1 MQPSATALPLIL
13 ALALA
18 LSGAGCQHL
27 PEPQDARAVAPNLDS
42 IDAAMA
48 ESEAGADEAAPE
60 LPPEVQDSLL
70 PPVSVQMP
78 SRAGEVEPRFDL
90 AVNEIPARQFFIGLI
105 EDSPY
110 NMVVHP
116 DVAGSLTLDLKN
128 VSVEEVMQTVRDVY
142 GYEYRRNGNV
152 YQVMPARMR
161 SRIFKIDYLDIKRT
175 GRSRTRVSSG
185 QVSEAAG
192 GNNNEDNGDSG
203 NSDSSDNG
211 NDRSSVSG
219 SEVSTQSDSDFWSEL
234 DTALSML
241 VGEEEGR
248 RVVINAHAGLI
259 VVRALPGELRDVEEY
274 LARLQDVVQRQV
286 ILEAKIVEVE
296 LNDGFQTGI
305 NWSALGEPDSG
316 ETIFGGQTGGGTLL
330 SDGVSRL
337 ADTTIPL
344 GPGGGLIATE
354 TSGFGG
360 LNFLSINMNDFTAF
374 IELLK
379 SQGKVQ
385 VLSSPRV
392 STVNNQKAVIK
403 VGTDEFFV
411 TDVETD
417 TNTTLNTTNQSVNV
431 ELTPFFSGV
440 ALDVI
445 PQISDK
451 DEVTLHIHP
460 TVSEVTERI
469 KSINVSTETS
479 LEIPLALSSI
489 RESDT
494 IIRARSGQIVVI
506 GGLMK
511 DQQTNNVAK
520 TPGLGDV
527 PMFGKLFQ
535 QQRETKTKSELVIL
549 LRPIVTSG
557 RGNDVWNEQVR
568 QSNDRIRRM
577 QAPSPAAAQR

>member
-1 MQPSATALPLIL
+1 MKSTALPLML
-13 ALALA
+13 AGALG
-18 LSGAGCQHL
+18 LAGCQHL
-27 PEPQDARAVAPNLDS
+27 PEQDARAVAPNLDS

-48 ESEAGADEAAPE
+48 ESADTAREAAPA
-60 LPPEVQDSLL
+60 LPPDVQEALL
-70 PPVSVQMP
+70 PPVSVELPEQA
-78 SRAGEVEPRFDL
+78 RKVEQRFDI
-90 AVNEIPARQFFIGLI
+90 AVNEIPARQFFMGLVA
-105 EDSPY
+105 DSLY

-128 VSVEEVMQTVRDVY
+128 VSVEDVMQTVRDVY

-161 SRIFKIDYLDIKRT
+161 SRVFKVDYLNIQRT
-175 GRSRTRVSSG
+175 GSSRTRVSSG

-192 GNNNEDNGDSG
+192 GGDDDGESG
-203 NSDSSDNG
+203 SSNNSDSGSN
-211 NDRSSVSG
+211 RASVSG
-219 SEVSTQSDSDFWSEL
+219 SEVNTRSESDFWSEL
-234 DTALSML
+234 RDALTML
-241 VGEEEGR
+241 IGEEEGR
-248 RVVINAHAGLI
+248 RVVINAQAGIL

-274 LARLQDVVQRQV
+274 LATLQDVVQRQV

-296 LNDGFQTGI
+296 LNEGFRTGI

-316 ETIFGGQTGGGTLL
+316 ETVFGGQAGGGSIIT
-330 SDGVSRL
+330 DGVAEFAGSPVTL
-337 ADTTIPL
+337 SPGAGIIAAETT
-344 GPGGGLIATE
+344 
-354 TSGFGG
+354 SFGG
-360 LNFLSINMNDFTAF
+360 MNFLSINMNDFTAF
-374 IELLK
+374 LELLK

-411 TDVETD
+411 TDVETN
-417 TNTTLNTTNQSVNV
+417 TNTTLNATNQAVNV

-445 PQISDK
+445 PQISAD

-460 TVSEVTERI
+460 TVSEVSERT
-469 KSINVSTETS
+469 KSINVSTDTS

-511 DQQTNNVAK
+511 DQQTNEVAK
-520 TPGLGDV
+520 TPGLGDM

-535 QQRETKTKSELVIL
+535 HQRERKTKSELVIL

-557 RGNDVWNEQVR
+557 SGGNAWNEQVR
-568 QSNDRIRRM
+568 QSAERIGRM
-577 QAPSPAAAQR
+577 QSPGPDTTRR

>member
-1 MQPSATALPLIL
+1 MKSLTPALPLIL
-13 ALALA
+13 VAALGA
-18 LSGAGCQHL
+18 AGCQHL
-27 PEPQDARAVAPNLDS
+27 PEQDARSVAPNLES
-42 IDAAMA
+42 IDTAM
-48 ESEAGADEAAPE
+48 AAPE
-60 LPPEVQDSLL
+60 TAPREAGPALPPQVQETLL
-70 PPVSVQMP
+70 PPVSVELP
-78 SRAGEVEPRFDL
+78 ASARRVEQRFDI
-90 AVNEIPARQFFIGLI
+90 AVNGIPARQFFIGLV

-161 SRIFKIDYLDIKRT
+161 SRVFKVDYLNIQRT
-175 GRSRTRVSSG
+175 GSSRTRVSSG
-185 QVSEAAG
+185 QVSEAAAG
-192 GNNNEDNGDSG
+192 GGDEDGENGSSSSRSDSG
-203 NSDSSDNG
+203 SN
-211 NDRSSVSG
+211 RTSVSG
-219 SEVSTQSDSDFWSEL
+219 SEVNTRSESDFWSEL
-234 DTALSML
+234 RDALTML
-241 VGEEEGR
+241 IGEEEGR
-248 RVVINAHAGLI
+248 RVVINAQAGIL
-259 VVRALPGELRDVEEY
+259 VVRALPGELRDVEDY
-274 LARLQDVVQRQV
+274 LATLQDVVQRQV

-296 LNDGFQTGI
+296 LNEGFRTGI
-305 NWSALGEPDSG
+305 NWSALGEPKTG
-316 ETIFGGQTGGGTLL
+316 QTVFGGQAGGGSIIT
-330 SDGVSRL
+330 DGVAEFAGSPVTL
-337 ADTTIPL
+337 T
-344 GPGGGLIATE
+344 PGAGIIAAE
-354 TSGFGG
+354 TSSFGG
-360 LNFLSINMNDFTAF
+360 MNFLSINMNDFTAF
-374 IELLK
+374 LELLK

-445 PQISDK
+445 PQISAE

-460 TVSEVTERI
+460 TVSEVSERT

-511 DQQTNNVAK
+511 DQQTNEVAK

-535 QQRETKTKSELVIL
+535 HQRERKTKSELVIL

-557 RGNDVWNEQVR
+557 SGGNVWNEQVR
-568 QSNDRIRRM
+568 QSAERIGRM
-577 QAPSPAAAQR
+577 QSPDPDTTGH

>member
-1 MQPSATALPLIL
+1 MKPTATALPLIL
-13 ALALA
+13 ALALG
-18 LSGAGCQHL
+18 LYGCQHL
-27 PEPQDARAVAPNLDS
+27 PEQDARAVAPNLNS

-48 ESEAGADEAAPE
+48 EAETEATGEAAPA

-70 PPVSVQMP
+70 PPVSVELP
-78 SRAGEVEPRFDL
+78 ARAGKVEQRFDI
-90 AVNEIPARQFFIGLI
+90 AVNEIPARQFFIGLV

-175 GRSRTRVSSG
+175 GNSRTRVSSG
-185 QVSEAAG
+185 QVSEAG
-192 GNNNEDNGDSG
+192 GDSDDNGDSG
-203 NSDSSDNG
+203 DSGSDAGSSR
-211 NDRSSVSG
+211 DRSSVSG
-219 SEVSTQSDSDFWSEL
+219 SEVSTQSESDFWTDL

-241 VGEEEGR
+241 IGEEEGR

-259 VVRALPGELRDVEEY
+259 VIRALPGELRDVEEY
-274 LARLQDVVQRQV
+274 LATLQDVVQRQV

-296 LNDGFQTGI
+296 LNEGFRSGI
-305 NWSALGEPDSG
+305 NWTALGEPQTG
-316 ETIFGGQTGGGTLL
+316 ETVFGGQTGGGNVITE
-330 SDGVSRL
+330 GVSDL
-337 ADTTIPL
+337 AGSAITL
-344 GPGGGLIATE
+344 GPGNGLISTE
-354 TSGFGG
+354 TTGFGG
-360 LNFLSINMNDFTAF
+360 MNFLSINMNDFTAF

-417 TNTTLNTTNQSVNV
+417 TNTTLNATNQSVNV

-445 PQISDK
+445 PQISAD
-451 DEVTLHIHP
+451 DQVTLHIHP
-460 TVSEVTERI
+460 TVSEVRERT
-469 KSINVSTETS
+469 KSINVSTDTS

-511 DQQTNNVAK
+511 DQQTNDVAK

-527 PMFGKLFQ
+527 PMVGKLFQ
-535 QQRETKTKSELVIL
+535 HRRETKTKSELVIL

-557 RGNDVWNEQVR
+557 RGNTVWNEQVR
-568 QSNDRIRRM
+568 QSADRIQGM
-577 QAPSPAAAQR
+577 QAPSPAAPR

>member
-1 MQPSATALPLIL
+1 MKPTALPLIL
-13 ALALA
+13 AGVLGL
-18 LSGAGCQHL
+18 AGCQHL
-27 PEPQDARAVAPNLDS
+27 PEQDARAVAPNLDS

-48 ESEAGADEAAPE
+48 ESAATDRETVPA
-60 LPPEVQDSLL
+60 LPPDVQEALL
-70 PPVSVQMP
+70 PPVSVELPEQA
-78 SRAGEVEPRFDL
+78 RKVEQRFDI
-90 AVNEIPARQFFIGLI
+90 AVNEIPARQFFMGLVA
-105 EDSPY
+105 DSPY
-110 NMVVHP
+110 NMVMHP

-128 VSVEEVMQTVRDVY
+128 VSVEDVMQTVRDVY

-161 SRIFKIDYLDIKRT
+161 SRIFKIDYLDIQRT
-175 GRSRTRVSSG
+175 GSSRTRVSSG
-185 QVSEAAG
+185 QVSEAAAD
-192 GNNNEDNGDSG
+192 NDNEDNGDSG
-203 NSDSSDNG
+203 SGSSDNG
-211 NDRSSVSG
+211 DDRSSVSG
-219 SEVSTQSDSDFWSEL
+219 SEVNTRSESDFWTEL

-241 VGEEEGR
+241 IGEEEGR

-259 VVRALPGELRDVEEY
+259 VVRALPGELRDVEDY
-274 LARLQDVVQRQV
+274 LATLQDVVQRQV

-296 LNDGFQTGI
+296 LNEGFRTGI
-305 NWSALGEPDSG
+305 NWSALGEPESG
-316 ETIFGGQTGGGTLL
+316 ETVFGGQAGGGSIIT
-330 SDGVSRL
+330 DGVAEFAGDIVR
-337 ADTTIPL
+337 L
-344 GPGGGLIATE
+344 GPGNGIIAAE
-354 TSGFGG
+354 TTSFGG
-360 LNFLSINMNDFTAF
+360 MNFLSINMNDFTAF
-374 IELLK
+374 LELLK

-445 PQISDK
+445 PQISAD

-460 TVSEVTERI
+460 TVSEVSERT

-511 DQQTNNVAK
+511 DQQTNEVAK
-520 TPGLGDV
+520 TPWLGDV

-535 QQRETKTKSELVIL
+535 HQRERKTKSELVIL

-557 RGNDVWNEQVR
+557 SDDNTWNEQVR
-568 QSNDRIRRM
+568 QSAERIGRM
-577 QAPSPAAAQR
+577 QSPGPDTTRR